1 MNDGLDAAAAVGDD
15 RIQKEFQGKVT
26 PETWTHGSSAQ
37 RQHWFVTGYNAAR
50 REPAT
55 RSRAASDAA
64 VPPSG
69 TMVSAVSNL
78 LLTVAI
84 LGLAVAFSSP
94 VSVIAVIALLGMP
107 KGRRRG
113 VTFIVGWIAA
123 IAVITAVVLAFPTKN
138 FATSRSTPSRAVSS
152 LELLLGIGLVVGAGV
167 IQRRPPAL
175 ATGDREYKDP
185 TPEWL
190 VRLIGRHWSV
200 AALAGSL
207 MLTYSVTIIAASE
220 VVKAHVSSVDRT
232 IAMAV
237 FAVTSI
243 VTVAAPG
250 RSSRSSGPTTWSE
263 RCMCG
268 SAG

>member
-1 MNDGLDAAAAVGDD
+1 
-15 RIQKEFQGKVT
+15 
-26 PETWTHGSSAQ
+26 
-37 RQHWFVTGYNAAR
+37 
-50 REPAT
+50 
-55 RSRAASDAA
+55 
-64 VPPSG
+64 
-69 TMVSAVSNL
+69 MVSAVSNL

-220 VVKAHVSSVDRT
+220 VVKAHVSSVDRAV
-232 IAMAV
+232 AMAV

-243 VTVAAPG
+243 VTVATPVIFAILRPHHVE
-250 RSSRSSGPTTWSE
+250 RTLYVWKRWLTVNSRAIGVVALTII
-263 RCMCG
+263 G
-268 SAG
+268 LLVIAKALYDLIA

>member
-1 MNDGLDAAAAVGDD
+1 M
-15 RIQKEFQGKVT
+15 
-26 PETWTHGSSAQ
+26 
-37 RQHWFVTGYNAAR
+37 
-50 REPAT
+50 
-55 RSRAASDAA
+55 
-64 VPPSG
+64 
-69 TMVSAVSNL
+69 
-78 LLTVAI
+78 
-84 LGLAVAFSSP
+84 
-94 VSVIAVIALLGMP
+94 
-107 KGRRRG
+107 
-113 VTFIVGWIAA
+113 
-123 IAVITAVVLAFPTKN
+123 
-138 FATSRSTPSRAVSS
+138 
-152 LELLLGIGLVVGAGV
+152 

-243 VTVAAPG
+243 VTVAAPVIFAIL
-250 RSSRSSGPTTWSE
+250 RPHHVERTLYVWKRWLTVNSRAIGVVVLTII
-263 RCMCG
+263 G
-268 SAG
+268 LLVIAKALYDLIA

>member
-1 MNDGLDAAAAVGDD
+1 
-15 RIQKEFQGKVT
+15 
-26 PETWTHGSSAQ
+26 
-37 RQHWFVTGYNAAR
+37 
-50 REPAT
+50 
-55 RSRAASDAA
+55 
-64 VPPSG
+64 
-69 TMVSAVSNL
+69 VSAVSNL
-78 LLTVAI
+78 LLTVAL

-107 KGRRRG
+107 RGRRRG

-123 IAVITAVVLAFPTKN
+123 IAVITGVLLAFPTKN
-138 FATSRSTPSRAVSS
+138 FSTSRSTPSRAVST
-152 LELLLGIGLVVGAGV
+152 LELLIGVGLVVGAGV
-167 IQRRPPAL
+167 IHRRPQPL

-220 VVKAHVSSVDRT
+220 VLKAHVDTVDRT

-237 FAVTSI
+237 FALTSI
-243 VTVAAPG
+243 VTVAAPVTYAMV
-250 RSSRSSGPTTWSE
+250 RPHHTERTLYVWKRWLTVNSRTIGVVALAVI
-263 RCMCG
+263 G
-268 SAG
+268 LLVIAKAVYDLIA